1 MLGELLPRRMDN
13 EYRGHKLALWLFGLV
28 IAMKSAQSLAI
39 IFNGYPTARDADG
52 IPLDSFTPAVAQ
64 TVVAVFAQGS
74 LWRLFF
80 CLLCVLVL
88 LRYRSAVPLMFGLLA
103 LNYLA
108 AQLVSIFVPLPR
120 VGAPVGPLVNL
131 MLFVVMLVGLGFSLW
146 RRGGSVANESRAA

>member
-1 MLGELLPRRMDN
+1 MGGQIMLGELLPRRLDD

-28 IAMKSAQSLAI
+28 IAMKSAQSSAI
-39 IFNGYPTARDADG
+39 ILNGYATAR
-52 IPLDSFTPAVAQ
+52 DSFTPAVAQ
-64 TVVAVFAQGS
+64 TVVAVLAQGS

-103 LNYLA
+103 LNYLV
-108 AQLVSIFVPLPR
+108 AQLVLIFVPLPR

-131 MLFVVMLVGLGFSLW
+131 VLFVVMLAGLGLSLW
-146 RRGGSVANESRAA
+146 RRGGSDANESGAP

>member
-1 MLGELLPRRMDN
+1 MLDALLPKHLDN

-28 IAMKSAQSLAI
+28 VAMKSAQSLAI
-39 IFNGYPTARDADG
+39 ILNGYPTARDADG
-52 IPLDSFTPAVAQ
+52 IPLDAFTPAVAQ

-80 CLLCVLVL
+80 CLLCLLVL
-88 LRYRSAVPLMFGLLA
+88 LRYRSAIPLMFALLA

-108 AQLVSIFVPLPR
+108 AQLVFHFVPLPR

-131 MLFVVMLVGLGFSLW
+131 LLFIVMLVGLGFSLW
-146 RRGGSVANESRAA
+146 RRGRTLARG